1 MDYKLFIW
9 IISIILTI
17 YAYYSYIIS
26 IFKNKTKPHVFS
38 WLIWSISTLVVF
50 LWQLIWWGWYWTFW
64 SWAIAFFVIFI
75 FFISLKK
82 WEKNFSKMDIFSLLC
97 AFVAL
102 LLWYIT
108 NNPLY
113 SVILLV
119 SVDIFWFIP
128 TFLKTYKKPFS
139 EDIQIYLITGVIYLL
154 SFISLKNYSLLTIF
168 WPVVI
173 WWVNFIF
180 VFFTLFLQK
189 IKK

>member
-26 IFKNKTKPHVFS
+26 ILKNETKPHIFS
-38 WLIWSISTLVVF
+38 WFIWSISTLVVF

-64 SWAIAFFVIFI
+64 SWAISFFVILI
-75 FFISLKK
+75 FFLSFKK
-82 WEKNFSKMDIFSLLC
+82 WEKTFSKMDIFSLFC
-97 AFVAL
+97 AFIAL

-119 SVDIFWFIP
+119 SVDVFWFIP
-128 TFLKTYKKPFS
+128 TFLKTYKNPFS
-139 EDIQIYLITGVIYLL
+139 ESIQIYLITWIIYLL
-154 SFISLKNYSLLTIF
+154 SFLSLNNYSLITIF
-168 WPVVI
+168 GPVVI

-180 VFFTLFLQK
+180 VFFTLFLK
-189 IKK
+189 NFKK